1 MPRENSR
8 FPRSL
13 ALTLTLLLATLA
25 WSAAASP
32 DAESSGPQLVPAT
45 CFAPDT
51 PQEVVEQTYKRH
63 FETQLRNSLE
73 SRFEKFQFNDGDR
86 WTTTATDPGPLGQ
99 GDPTTLTWSIVPD
112 GTSIFGY
119 NGEPTAPSNLRA
131 FLNGIYGSRAV
142 WLPII
147 EGVFA
152 HWGELT
158 GVTYVFEPHDDGS
171 PWTQFTIAPGVLGV
185 RGDVRIGGH
194 FIDGPSNV
202 LAYNF
207 FPNFGDMVIDT
218 GDTTYNNTSNDSLIF
233 RNILAHEHGHGLG
246 IQHVCP
252 VNQTKLMEP
261 FLSTAFD
268 GPQFDDILAAN
279 RGYGDNFED
288 NDAPG
293 IAADLGL
300 VTPGTGGGGDAP
312 SIDDNSD
319 TDFYSFTTSTGQ
331 QLSVDAIP
339 LAPPPPVGPTYL
351 SGPQLPSG
359 ACTAGTPYNPLDNQ
373 DLSIEVL
380 DTNGSTVLGSVN
392 ATGAGFSE
400 SLSGVTLPSA
410 GTFYIHIN
418 GGTNNEAQ
426 LYDFTFSVDPVAG
439 GYIHTVTPG
448 TAGANN
454 TFSVSG
460 ATPGQTTF
468 FLFGLD
474 EGSFD
479 VPGCPGAT
487 VGMSDVNI
495 LSTSVADGSGNA
507 TFGPIFVGAGLSGVT
522 VLFQAVELAT
532 CTVSN
537 LVVNTC

>member
-1 MPRENSR
+1 MPRKNAR
-8 FPRSL
+8 LRPLILVTALL
-13 ALTLTLLLATLA
+13 ALCG
-25 WSAAASP
+25 WNAAANPEATST
-32 DAESSGPQLVPAT
+32 GPQLVPAV

-51 PQEVVEQTYKRH
+51 PEEAVRQTYTRH
-63 FETQLRNSLE
+63 FQTQLLNSLTGQ
-73 SRFEKFQFNDGDR
+73 FQKFQFADGDR

-119 NGEPTAPSNLRA
+119 NGEPTSPSNLQA
-131 FLNGIYGSRAV
+131 FLNSIYGSQAV

-152 HWGELT
+152 RWGDLN
-158 GVTYVFEPHDDGS
+158 GVTYVFEPNDDGS

-185 RGDVRIGGH
+185 RGDVRISGH
-194 FIDGPSNV
+194 FIDGPGFT

-218 GDTTYNNTSNDSLIF
+218 GDTAYLNTANDSLVF
-233 RNILAHEHGHGLG
+233 RNVLAHEHGHGLG
-246 IQHVCP
+246 IRHVCP

-261 FLSTAFD
+261 FLSTNFD

-279 RGYGDNFED
+279 RGYGDDFED

-300 VTPGTGGGGDAP
+300 VTPGTGGGAAISP
-312 SIDDNSD
+312 SLDDNSD
-319 TDFYSFTTSTGQ
+319 RDVYAITTSGGQ
-331 QLSVDAIP
+331 QISVTATP
-339 LAPPPPVGPTYL
+339 LGTTYL
-351 SGPQLPSG
+351 SGPQLGSG
-359 ACTAGTPYNPLDNQ
+359 ACTPGTPFNPLDNQ

-392 ATGAGFSE
+392 ATGAGSAE
-400 SLSGVTLPSA
+400 SLSGVALPGA
-410 GTFYIHIN
+410 GTFFISID

-426 LYDFTFSVDPVAG
+426 LYDFSFSVDPVPG
-439 GYIHTVTPG
+439 GYVHSVTPG

-468 FLFGLD
+468 FVFGLNP
-474 EGSFD
+474 GSFN

-495 LSTSVADGSGNA
+495 LSTSVADGAGNA
-507 TFGPIFVGAGLSGVT
+507 TFGPIFVGGGLSGVT
-522 VLFQAVELAT
+522 VLFQAVELST

-537 LVVNTC
+537 LVVNTF